1 VTSLAEQLSGAVWGH
16 LVGDAVG
23 VPYEFMDAAE
33 IGEVRF
39 KGGGAHGKPPG
50 TWSDDGGLMLAL
62 LDSLLE
68 KGFDT
73 TDQATRSLAWYRSGA
88 YTPDNEGKFD
98 VGGATGTALQRF
110 ASGTP
115 AEEAGPTDE
124 RSGGNGSL
132 MRVLPLALV
141 GRDTTTRELVE
152 HAHRASRV
160 THGHARPQA
169 ACALYV
175 LIVRG
180 LLAGR
185 GSRKRVLEDA
195 RAELRG
201 LYESDGFDEEHLVAL
216 DHLEA
221 WSERQGRGRVWDSFW
236 SAWDAFRGAESY
248 QATIER
254 AVSYGNDTDTTAA
267 IAGGLAGIR
276 WGIYGIPVEWLDGM
290 RGPGIVQPLVA
301 RLLGGAGYRTDDIRV
316 DWRLVE
322 TPDGAWFG
330 ARDWSKDQ

>member
-1 VTSLAEQLSGAVWGH
+1 
-16 LVGDAVG
+16 
-23 VPYEFMDAAE
+23 M
-33 IGEVRF
+33 
-39 KGGGAHGKPPG
+39 
-50 TWSDDGGLMLAL
+50 
-62 LDSLLE
+62 
-68 KGFDT
+68 
-73 TDQATRSLAWYRSGA
+73 
-88 YTPDNEGKFD
+88 
-98 VGGATGTALQRF
+98 
-110 ASGTP
+110 
-115 AEEAGPTDE
+115 
-124 RSGGNGSL
+124 
-132 MRVLPLALV
+132 
-141 GRDTTTRELVE
+141 
-152 HAHRASRV
+152 
-160 THGHARPQA
+160 
-169 ACALYV
+169 

-290 RGPGIVQPLVA
+290 RGHGIVQPLVA
-301 RLLGGAGYRTDDIRV
+301 RLLGGAD
-316 DWRLVE
+316 
-322 TPDGAWFG
+322 
-330 ARDWSKDQ
+330 